1 MNIGNELTRV
11 KINRVHTGKKGIESE
26 GDNLDVPKHVSLG
39 KFAYNCI
46 KEILRRTEL
55 L

>member
-11 KINRVHTGKKGIESE
+11 KINRVHAGKKGIESE

-39 KFAYNCI
+39 KFAYNSH
-46 KEILRRTEL
+46 KGNSSTD
-55 L
+55 